1 MLWVDAP
8 CEFLRQVGFM
18 YAPRTQAV
26 RCVLETLTPPKME
39 DSPRCQSGQTGH
51 NIPGAPIYLDSD
63 FWLPLAIHGRRGQRQ
78 AEGVSV
84 RVIVGPLQTVA
95 SRKLFGSATRP
106 RSQEHRDSKFLAASN
121 HAHGHHDHDRYLG
134 LSIATRET
142 IGLQVLHSNHVVSTC
157 GLHVIDSSYQYWRL

>member
-1 MLWVDAP
+1 MVCLLWVDAP

-84 RVIVGPLQTVA
+84 KVVVG
-95 SRKLFGSATRP
+95 SRKPFGSATRP
-106 RSQEHRDSKFLAASN
+106 RSQHRDSNCRNSWQLQTTRMDTTIMTDSWVFQLL
-121 HAHGHHDHDRYLG
+121 LG
-134 LSIATRET
+134 RLSAPRFFIR
-142 IGLQVLHSNHVVSTC
+142 IMQ
-157 GLHVIDSSYQYWRL
+157 